1 MWKILDFYDNNLK
14 DMNPVPRKKQNFKAA
29 AIDFQSNICI
39 QSLTKESLAT
49 GARLM
54 KN

>member
-14 DMNPVPRKKQNFKAA
+14 DMNPVPPKKQNFKVGT
-29 AIDFQSNICI
+29 IDFQSNICI

-54 KN
+54 QN